1 MSIQLQA
8 AEPTLK
14 SFRVGPGDVSVP
26 VKERRSGNGLFQDH
40 PFHTKDYSSSNIL
53 RIYVAFLVPMNLAF
67 RASTVLSHASLKQLH
82 SSSVLNL

>member
-14 SFRVGPGDVSVP
+14 SFRVGPGDVNVL
-26 VKERRSGNGLFQDH
+26 VKERRLGRWSVQDYY
-40 PFHTKDYSSSNIL
+40 TKDYSYSNIL

-67 RASTVLSHASLKQLH
+67 RASTILSHASFKQFN
-82 SSSVLNL
+82 SS